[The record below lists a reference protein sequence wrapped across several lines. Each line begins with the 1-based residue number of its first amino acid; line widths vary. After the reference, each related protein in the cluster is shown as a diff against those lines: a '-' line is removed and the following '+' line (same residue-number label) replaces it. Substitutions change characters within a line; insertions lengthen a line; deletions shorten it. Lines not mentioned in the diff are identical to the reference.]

1 MQKYNILCNFAVRKQ
16 ITTFFTV
23 DRRTYLGI
31 TLISVALVLV
41 LLWSSNSQKKNA
53 AAKAQYEQKLD
64 SARSAAEDSIQFAQE
79 ATVVVTAAQ
88 QDSLSPLFPAMNG
101 TESMTL
107 LDNGLVKI
115 GISSKGAAPCF
126 AQLSGYNDQQGQNVI
141 LFSQDEI
148 SLNFKIDGKN
158 QNIQSRNLYFETIK
172 NGANSVTMRLN
183 TNGYGH
189 LDFNYTLLPES
200 YMLNLDI
207 KATGMDNFFSSDLNS
222 MAIDWIQNLRQQEK
236 GFEFEQR
243 YTTLTYKRADKAKAK
258 VMNVSP
264 ATKKSNTRPSSK
276 TIDEPM
282 DWVAYKNQFFSCIMI
297 ASDTYAGGTQLSGIS
312 YQKGLGYMKKLMA
325 KSHAG
330 FDPSG
335 SQPTQFQFYIG
346 PNDYK
351 ILKQNSKLANNDHKI
366 RLNRVIDLGWPVVR
380 EVNRFLIIPLFNL
393 LSKWNLNMGIV
404 ILLMTLIVKA
414 LVFPAQVKSYMSSAK
429 MRALKPYVD
438 EVNAKYPKPED
449 AMKKQQETMAVYSK
463 YGVSPMGG
471 CLPSL
476 VQMPVWMAFFFFVP
490 NAIELRQ
497 QSFLWATDLT
507 GFDELIRWNTN
518 IPFIGNHLSI
528 FCILFCVTNIINTI
542 YSMQQQQMNPG
553 QEDTM
558 KMMRW
563 MMYLMPVIFFFS
575 FNNYSSG
582 LCYYY
587 FISGL
592 VGIITMIWLRR
603 STDDKAILAKLEA
616 DYEANR
622 NDPNKRK
629 AGGNSMMAR
638 LEALQKEQERLQ
650 KQQQKRN

>member
-1 MQKYNILCNFAVRKQ
+1 MV
-16 ITTFFTV
+16 
-23 DRRTYLGI
+23 
-31 TLISVALVLV
+31 VLF
-41 LLWSSNSQKKNA
+41 WSGRNQKKNA
-53 AAKAQYEQKLD
+53 PAKAHYEQVID
-64 SARSAAEDSIQFAQE
+64 SARAAADDAQAIISE
-79 ATVVVTAAQ
+79 PAAISQ
-88 QDSLSPLFPAMNG
+88 QDSLSPLFPALNG
-101 TESMTL
+101 KEEITV
-107 LDNGLVKI
+107 LDNGLVRI
-115 GISSKGAAPCF
+115 GITSKGAAPCF
-126 AQLSGYNDQQGQNVI
+126 AQLSSYNDQEGREVT
-141 LFSQDEI
+141 LFGKDEI

-158 QNIQSRNLYFETIK
+158 QNIQSKNLYFETIDK
-172 NGANSVTMRLN
+172 GSNSVTMRLN

-189 LDFNYTLLPES
+189 LDFIYTLLPES

-207 KATGMDNFFSSDLNS
+207 KSTGMDNFFSSNLNTL
-222 MAIDWIQNLRQQEK
+222 AVDWIQNLRQQEK

-243 YTTLTYKRADKAKAK
+243 YTTLTYKRNDKVKSK
-258 VMNVSP
+258 VMNVAP
-264 ATKKSNTRPSSK
+264 ASTKQGKLSQK
-276 TIDEPM
+276 TIEEPL

-297 ASDTYAGGTQLSGIS
+297 ASDAYAGGTQLSGIS

-325 KSHAG
+325 KTHTA
-330 FDPSG
+330 FDPEG
-335 SQPTQFQFYIG
+335 NTPTRFQFYFG

-351 ILKQNSKLANNDHKI
+351 ILRQNSKLANGDHKI
-366 RLNRVIDLGWPVVR
+366 RLNRVMDLGWPVVR
-380 EVNRFLIIPLFNL
+380 EVNRFLIIPLFTL

-404 ILLMTLIVKA
+404 ILLMTLIVKI

-507 GFDELIRWNTN
+507 GFDDLIRWNTN
-518 IPFIGNHLSI
+518 IPLIGNHLSI
-528 FCILFCVTNIINTI
+528 FCLLFCITNIINTI
-542 YSMQQQQMNPG
+542 YSMQQQQMAPG
-553 QEDTM
+553 QEDSM
-558 KMMRW
+558 KMMKW
-563 MMYLMPVIFFFS
+563 MMYAMPVIFFFS

-616 DYEANR
+616 DYEASR
-622 NDPNKRK
+622 NDPSKRK
-629 AGGNSMMAR
+629 TGGNNMMAR

-650 KQQQKRN
+650 KQQKR

>member
-1 MQKYNILCNFAVRKQ
+1 MI
-16 ITTFFTV
+16 
-23 DRRTYLGI
+23 
-31 TLISVALVLV
+31 LISLALVLV
-41 LLWSSNSQKKNA
+41 VWLSGNFQKKNA
-53 AAKAQYEQKLD
+53 PAKAKYEQTLD
-64 SARSAAEDSIQFAQE
+64 SAKKSQVQNVDYET
-79 ATVVVTAAQ
+79 TVAMPAQ

-101 TESMTL
+101 TENVVT

-126 AQLSGYNDQQGQNVI
+126 AQLSNYNDQQGQPVV
-141 LFSQDEI
+141 LFDRNEI

-158 QNIQSRNLYFETIK
+158 QNIQSRNLYFETVQS
-172 NGANSVTMRLN
+172 GSNSVTMRLN

-189 LDFNYTLLPES
+189 LDFVYSLIPES

-207 KATGMDNFFSSDLNS
+207 KASGMDNFFSSDLN
-222 MAIDWIQNLRQQEK
+222 ALAVDWIQNLRQQEK

-243 YTTLTYKRADKAKAK
+243 YTTLTYKRADKIKAK
-258 VMNVSP
+258 VMNVAP
-264 ATKKSNTRPSSK
+264 ATKKSVKASSK
-276 TIDEPM
+276 TIEESM
-282 DWVAYKNQFFSCIMI
+282 DWIAYKNQFFSCIMI
-297 ASDTYAGGTQLSGIS
+297 ASDTYAGGTQLSGVS
-312 YQKGLGYMKKLMA
+312 YQKGVGYMKKLMA

-335 SQPTQFQFYIG
+335 SQPTKFQFYIG

-351 ILKQNSKLANNDHKI
+351 ILKQNSKLANSDHKV
-366 RLNRVIDLGWPVVR
+366 RLNRVIDLGWPIVR
-380 EVNRFLIIPLFNL
+380 EINRYLIIPLFNL
-393 LSKWNLNMGIV
+393 LSKWNMSMGLV
-404 ILLMTLIVKA
+404 ILLMTLIVKM

-476 VQMPVWMAFFFFVP
+476 IQMPVWMAFFFFVP

-518 IPFIGNHLSI
+518 IPLIGNHLSI
-528 FCILFCVTNIINTI
+528 FCLLFCLTNIINTI
-542 YSMQQQQMNPG
+542 YSMQQQQMAPG
-553 QEDTM
+553 QEESM
-558 KMMRW
+558 KMMKW

-603 STDDKAILAKLEA
+603 STDEKAILAKLEA
-616 DYEANR
+616 DYEASR
-622 NDPNKRK
+622 NDPSKRK
-629 AGGNSMMAR
+629 QGGSSMMAR

-650 KQQQKRN
+650 KQQKK

>member
-1 MQKYNILCNFAVRKQ
+1 MDKR
-16 ITTFFTV
+16 TFFGV
-23 DRRTYLGI
+23 
-31 TLISVALVLV
+31 TLIGLILIMVLM
-41 LLWSSNSQKKNA
+41 WSSGNQKKNA
-53 AAKAQYEQKLD
+53 PAKAQYEHKID
-64 SARSAAEDSIQFAQE
+64 SAKTAAEDSIQSVLETTAFAA
-79 ATVVVTAAQ
+79 ATQ
-88 QDSLSPLFPAMNG
+88 QDSLKPLFPAMYG
-101 TESMTL
+101 TESTTV
-107 LDNGLVKI
+107 LDNGLVRI
-115 GISSKGAAPCF
+115 GISSKGAVPVF
-126 AQLSGYNDQQGQNVI
+126 ATLSGYNDQQGNNVT
-141 LFSQDEI
+141 LFSQNEI
-148 SLNFKIDGKN
+148 SLNFLIDGKN
-158 QNIQSRNLYFETIK
+158 QSIQSKKLYFETVK
-172 NGANSVTMRLN
+172 SDASSVTMRLN
-183 TNGYGH
+183 TNGYGYM
-189 LDFNYTLLPES
+189 DFIYTLLPES

-207 KATGMDNFFSSDLNS
+207 KATGMDDFFLSNLNTL
-222 MAIDWIQNLRQQEK
+222 AIDWIQKLRQQEK

-258 VMNVSP
+258 VLGISP
-264 ATKKSNTRPSSK
+264 ATKKSRGRATDK
-276 TIDEPM
+276 TIEEQL
-282 DWVAYKNQFFSCIMI
+282 DWIAYKNQFFSCIMI
-297 ASDTYAGGTQLSGIS
+297 ASDTYAGGSQLLGIS
-312 YQKGLGYMKKLMA
+312 ELKGQGYMKKLQA
-325 KSHAG
+325 RTNVS

-335 SQPTQFQFYIG
+335 SKPTQFQFYFG

-351 ILKQNSKLANNDHKI
+351 ILKHNSKLANGDQKL

-393 LSKWNLNMGIV
+393 LSNWNLNMGIV
-404 ILLMTLIVKA
+404 ILLMTLIVKI

-476 VQMPVWMAFFFFVP
+476 IQMPVWMAFFFFVP

-507 GFDELIRWNTN
+507 GFDDIISWGNN
-518 IPFIGNHLSI
+518 IPLIGNHLSI
-528 FCILFCVTNIINTI
+528 FCLLFCATNIINTI
-542 YSMQQQQMNPG
+542 YMQQQQQMAPG

-563 MMYLMPVIFFFS
+563 MMYTMPVIFFFS

-592 VGIITMIWLRR
+592 VSIITMIWLRR

-616 DYEANR
+616 DYEASR
-622 NDPNKRK
+622 NDPTKRK

-650 KQQQKRN
+650 KQQKK

>member
-1 MQKYNILCNFAVRKQ
+1 MA
-16 ITTFFTV
+16 
-23 DRRTYLGI
+23 
-31 TLISVALVLV
+31 LV
-41 LLWSSNSQKKNA
+41 LLWSGNSQKKNA
-53 AAKAQYEQKLD
+53 PRTTQYEQKVD
-64 SARSAAEDSIQFAQE
+64 SAKAASEAAEE
-79 ATVVVTAAQ
+79 ATVIITTQ
-88 QDSLSPLFPAMNG
+88 QDSLSPLFPALNG
-101 TESMTL
+101 NEDIAV

-115 GISSKGAAPCF
+115 GITSKGAAPCF
-126 AQLSGYNDQQGQNVI
+126 AQLSNYNDQQGQNVV

-158 QNIQSRNLYFETIK
+158 QNIQSRNLYFETIN
-172 NGANSVTMRLN
+172 NGGNSVTMRLN

-189 LDFNYTLLPES
+189 LDFIYTLIPDS

-207 KATGMDNFFSSDLNS
+207 KAVGMENFFSSSLKTL
-222 MAIDWIQNLRQQEK
+222 AVDWIQNLRQQEK

-243 YTTLTYKRADKAKAK
+243 YTTLTYKRADKMKAK
-258 VMNVSP
+258 VLNVAP
-264 ATKKSNTRPSSK
+264 ASAKSRKASNK
-276 TIDEPM
+276 TIEEPL

-297 ASDTYAGGTQLSGIS
+297 ASDTYAQNAELSGIS
-312 YQKGLGYMKKLMA
+312 YLKGQGYMKKLMA
-325 KSHAG
+325 KTNVS
-330 FDPSG
+330 FDPEG
-335 SQPTQFQFYIG
+335 KNPTQFQFYIG
-346 PNDYK
+346 PNDYR
-351 ILKQNSKLANNDHKI
+351 ILKQNSKLSNSDHKI
-366 RLNRVIDLGWPVVR
+366 RLNRVIDLGWPIVR
-380 EVNRFLIIPLFNL
+380 EINRYLIIPLFNL
-393 LSKWNLNMGIV
+393 LSKWNLNMGLV

-429 MRALKPYVD
+429 MRALKPYID

-507 GFDELIRWNTN
+507 GFDDLISWGTN
-518 IPFIGNHLSI
+518 IPLIGNHLSI
-528 FCILFCVTNIINTI
+528 FCLLFCLTNIINTI
-542 YSMQQQQMNPG
+542 YSMQQQQMAPG
-553 QEDTM
+553 QEESM
-558 KMMRW
+558 KMMKW

-616 DYEANR
+616 DYEASR
-622 NDPNKRK
+622 NDPSKRK
-629 AGGNSMMAR
+629 TGGNNMMAR

-650 KQQQKRN
+650 KQQQKK

>member
-1 MQKYNILCNFAVRKQ
+1 M
-16 ITTFFTV
+16 
-23 DRRTYLGI
+23 
-31 TLISVALVLV
+31 ISFLLVMI
-41 LLWSSNSQKKNA
+41 LLWSGNSGKKNA
-53 AAKAQYEQKLD
+53 Q
-64 SARSAAEDSIQFAQE
+64 AQE
-79 ATVVVTAAQ
+79 QYAQKIEAKHAAQDIAEETAVVITTQ

-101 TESMTL
+101 TEDVTI

-126 AQLSGYNDQQGQNVI
+126 AQLSGYNDQQGQNVT

-158 QNIQSRNLYFETIK
+158 QNIQSRNLYFETIN

-189 LDFNYTLLPES
+189 LDFIYTLIPDS

-207 KATGMDNFFSSDLNS
+207 KAAGMENFFSSSLKTL
-222 MAIDWIQNLRQQEK
+222 AVDWIQNLRQQEK

-243 YTTLTYKRADKAKAK
+243 YTTLTYKRADKIKAK
-258 VMNVSP
+258 VMNVAP
-264 ATKKSNTRPSSK
+264 ASSK
-276 TIDEPM
+276 SRKAANKTIEQRL

-297 ASDTYAGGTQLSGIS
+297 SSDTYAENTELSGIS
-312 YQKGLGYMKKLMA
+312 YIKGQGYMKKLMTKTNTA
-325 KSHAG
+325 
-330 FDPSG
+330 FDPNG
-335 SQPTQFQFYIG
+335 SNPTQFQFYIG
-346 PNDYK
+346 PNDYR
-351 ILKQNSKLANNDHKI
+351 ILKQNSKLSNSDHKI
-366 RLNRVIDLGWPVVR
+366 RLNRVIDLGWPIVR
-380 EVNRFLIIPLFNL
+380 EINRYLIIPLFNL
-393 LSKWNLNMGIV
+393 LSKWNLNMGLV

-429 MRALKPYVD
+429 MRALKPYID

-507 GFDELIRWNTN
+507 GFDDLISWGTN
-518 IPFIGNHLSI
+518 IPLIGNHLSI
-528 FCILFCVTNIINTI
+528 FCLLFCATNVINTI
-542 YSMQQQQMNPG
+542 YMQQQQPTAPG

-558 KMMRW
+558 KMMKW

-616 DYEANR
+616 DYEASR
-622 NDPNKRK
+622 NDPSKRK
-629 AGGNSMMAR
+629 TGGNNMMAR

-650 KQQQKRN
+650 KQQKK

>member
-1 MQKYNILCNFAVRKQ
+1 MV
-16 ITTFFTV
+16 
-23 DRRTYLGI
+23 
-31 TLISVALVLV
+31 VLF
-41 LLWSSNSQKKNA
+41 WSGRNQKKNA
-53 AAKAQYEQKLD
+53 PAKAHYEQVID
-64 SARSAAEDSIQFAQE
+64 SAKAAADDAQAIISE
-79 ATVVVTAAQ
+79 PAAISQ
-88 QDSLSPLFPAMNG
+88 QDSLSPLFPALNG
-101 TESMTL
+101 EEEITV
-107 LDNGLVKI
+107 LDNGLVRI
-115 GISSKGAAPCF
+115 GITSKGAAPCF
-126 AQLSGYNDQQGQNVI
+126 AQLSSYNDQEGREVT
-141 LFSQDEI
+141 LFGKDEI

-158 QNIQSRNLYFETIK
+158 QNIQSKNLYFETID
-172 NGANSVTMRLN
+172 NGSNSVTMRLN
-183 TNGYGH
+183 TNGYGY
-189 LDFNYTLLPES
+189 LDFIYTLLPES

-207 KATGMDNFFSSDLNS
+207 KSTGMDNFFSSNLNTL
-222 MAIDWIQNLRQQEK
+222 AVDWIQNLRQQEK

-243 YTTLTYKRADKAKAK
+243 YTTLTYKRNDKVKSK
-258 VMNVSP
+258 VMNVAP
-264 ATKKSNTRPSSK
+264 ASAKPGKPSQK
-276 TIDEPM
+276 TIEEPL

-297 ASDTYAGGTQLSGIS
+297 ASDAYAGGTQLSGVS
-312 YQKGLGYMKKLMA
+312 YMKGLGYMKKLMA
-325 KSHAG
+325 KTHTA
-330 FDPSG
+330 FDPEGNS
-335 SQPTQFQFYIG
+335 PTRFQFYFG
-346 PNDYK
+346 PNDYR
-351 ILKQNSKLANNDHKI
+351 ILKQNSKLAHGDHKI
-366 RLNRVIDLGWPVVR
+366 RLNRVMDLGWPIVR
-380 EVNRFLIIPLFNL
+380 EVNRFLIIPLFTL

-404 ILLMTLIVKA
+404 ILLMTLIVKI

-518 IPFIGNHLSI
+518 IPLIGNHLSI
-528 FCILFCVTNIINTI
+528 FCLLFCITNIINTI
-542 YSMQQQQMNPG
+542 YSMQQQQMAPG
-553 QEDTM
+553 QEDSM
-558 KMMRW
+558 KMMKW
-563 MMYLMPVIFFFS
+563 MMYAMPVIFFFS

-616 DYEANR
+616 DYEASR
-622 NDPNKRK
+622 NDPSKRK
-629 AGGNSMMAR
+629 TGGNNMMAR

-650 KQQQKRN
+650 KQQKR

>member
-1 MQKYNILCNFAVRKQ
+1 M
-16 ITTFFTV
+16 
-23 DRRTYLGI
+23 
-31 TLISVALVLV
+31 V
-41 LLWSSNSQKKNA
+41 LLWSGNSRKKNA
-53 AAKAQYEQKLD
+53 PAKAQYEQKID
-64 SARSAAEDSIQFAQE
+64 SAR
-79 ATVVVTAAQ
+79 TAAQ
-88 QDSLSPLFPAMNG
+88 DIAEETTVVITVEQDSLSPLFPAMNG
-101 TESMTL
+101 TNDVTV

-115 GISSKGAAPCF
+115 GISSKGATPCF
-126 AQLSGYNDQQGQNVI
+126 AQLSGYNDQQGQQVT

-207 KATGMDNFFSSDLNS
+207 KAVGMDNFFSSNLNTL
-222 MAIDWIQNLRQQEK
+222 AVDWIQNLRQQEK

-243 YTTLTYKRADKAKAK
+243 YTTLTYKRSDKAKSK
-258 VMNVSP
+258 VMNVAP
-264 ATKKSNTRPSSK
+264 ASTKSRPRNTTK
-276 TIDEPM
+276 TVEEQL

-297 ASDTYAGGTQLSGIS
+297 ASDEYAGGTELSGIS

-325 KSHAG
+325 KTHAS
-330 FDPSG
+330 FDPDG
-335 SQPTQFQFYIG
+335 SQPTRFQFYFG

-351 ILKQNSKLANNDHKI
+351 ILKQNSKLSNSDHKI

-393 LSKWNLNMGIV
+393 LSKWNLNMGLV

-429 MRALKPYVD
+429 MRALKPYID

-507 GFDELIRWNTN
+507 GFDDIISWSNN
-518 IPFIGNHLSI
+518 IPLIGNHLSI

-542 YSMQQQQMNPG
+542 YSMQQQQTAPG

-563 MMYLMPVIFFFS
+563 MMYAMPVIFFFT

-616 DYEANR
+616 DYEATR
-622 NDPNKRK
+622 NDPSKRK
-629 AGGNSMMAR
+629 TGGSNMMAR

-650 KQQQKRN
+650 KQQKR

>member
-1 MQKYNILCNFAVRKQ
+1 M
-16 ITTFFTV
+16 
-23 DRRTYLGI
+23 DRRSYLG
-31 TLISVALVLV
+31 LVLIMAILFFV
-41 LLWSSNSQKKNA
+41 LLWSNNNAKKNA
-53 AAKAQYEQKLD
+53 SAKASYEQKLD
-64 SARSAAEDSIQFAQE
+64 STNSLNDTIAIMDEPEPADEPIMAQ
-79 ATVVVTAAQ
+79 A
-88 QDSLSPLFPAMNG
+88 DSLSPLFPALNG
-101 TESMTL
+101 TASIYY

-115 GISSKGAAPCF
+115 GISSKGAAPSH
-126 AQLSGYNDQQGQNVI
+126 AILSGYKNQQGQDVT
-141 LFSQDEI
+141 LFDGNEI
-148 SLNFKIDGKN
+148 SMNFKFDGKN
-158 QNIQSRNLYFETIK
+158 WNIQSKDLYFETIP
-172 NGANSVTMRLN
+172 GAQNSVTMRLN
-183 TNGYGH
+183 TNGYGYM
-189 LDFNYTLLPES
+189 DFVYTLLPES
-200 YMLNLDI
+200 FMLNLDI
-207 KATGMDNFFSSDLNS
+207 KANGMSNFFPTDLS
-222 MAIDWIQNLRQQEK
+222 TLAVDWIQNLRQQEK

-243 YTTLTYKRADKAKAK
+243 YTTLTYKRNDKVKAK
-258 VMNVSP
+258 VLGVSP
-264 ATKKSNTRPSSK
+264 ASKKSTRATSK
-276 TIDEPM
+276 TIEEQL

-297 ASDTYAGGTQLSGIS
+297 ASDTYSANSQLSGVS
-312 YQKGLGYMKKLMA
+312 YAKGKGYMKKLMA
-325 KSHAG
+325 KTHTG

-335 SQPTQFQFYIG
+335 SEPTQFQFYFG

-351 ILKQNSKLANNDHKI
+351 ILKQNSKLAHGDHKI

-404 ILLMTLIVKA
+404 ILLMTLIVKM
-414 LVFPAQVKSYMSSAK
+414 LVMPAQIKSYMSSAK

-438 EVNAKYPKPED
+438 EVAAKYPKPED

-476 VQMPVWMAFFFFVP
+476 IQMPVWMAFFFFVP

-507 GFDELIRWNTN
+507 GFDDLISWNNN
-518 IPFIGNHLSI
+518 IPLIGTHLSI
-528 FCILFCVTNIINTI
+528 FCILFCLTNIINTI
-542 YSMQQQQMNPG
+542 YMQQQQQMAPG

-563 MMYLMPVIFFFS
+563 MMYAMPVIFFFS

-592 VGIITMIWLRR
+592 VSIITMIWLRR
-603 STDDKAILAKLEA
+603 STDEKAILAKLEA

-622 NDPNKRK
+622 NDPSKRK
-629 AGGNSMMAR
+629 SGGSSMMAR

-650 KQQQKRN
+650 KQQQQKNK

>member
-1 MQKYNILCNFAVRKQ
+1 M
-16 ITTFFTV
+16 
-23 DRRTYLGI
+23 DRRTYLGMI
-31 TLISVALVLV
+31 LISLALVLV
-41 LLWSSNSQKKNA
+41 VWLSGNFQKKNA
-53 AAKAQYEQKLD
+53 PAKAKYEQTLD
-64 SARSAAEDSIQFAQE
+64 SAKKSQVQNVDDETIVAMP
-79 ATVVVTAAQ
+79 AQ

-101 TESMTL
+101 TENVVT
-107 LDNGLVKI
+107 LDNGFVKI

-126 AQLSGYNDQQGQNVI
+126 AQLSNYNDQQGQPVV
-141 LFSQDEI
+141 LFDRNEI

-158 QNIQSRNLYFETIK
+158 QNIQSRNLYFETVQS
-172 NGANSVTMRLN
+172 GSNSVTMRLN

-189 LDFNYTLLPES
+189 LDFVYSLIPES

-207 KATGMDNFFSSDLNS
+207 KASGMDNFFSSDLN
-222 MAIDWIQNLRQQEK
+222 ALAVDWIQNLRQQEK

-243 YTTLTYKRADKAKAK
+243 YTTLTYKRADKIKAK
-258 VMNVSP
+258 VMNVAP
-264 ATKKSNTRPSSK
+264 ATKKSVKASSK
-276 TIDEPM
+276 TIEESM

-297 ASDTYAGGTQLSGIS
+297 ASDTYAGGTQLSGVS
-312 YQKGLGYMKKLMA
+312 YQKGVGYMKKLMA

-335 SQPTQFQFYIG
+335 SQPTKFQFYIG

-351 ILKQNSKLANNDHKI
+351 ILKQNSKLANSDHKV
-366 RLNRVIDLGWPVVR
+366 RLNRVIDLGWPIVR
-380 EVNRFLIIPLFNL
+380 EINRYLIIPLFNL
-393 LSKWNLNMGIV
+393 LSKWNMSMGLV
-404 ILLMTLIVKA
+404 ILLMTLIVKM

-429 MRALKPYVD
+429 TRALKPYVD

-449 AMKKQQETMAVYSK
+449 AMKKQQETMAMYSK

-476 VQMPVWMAFFFFVP
+476 IQMPVWMAFFFFVP

-518 IPFIGNHLSI
+518 IPLIGNHLSI
-528 FCILFCVTNIINTI
+528 FCLLFCLTNIINTI
-542 YSMQQQQMNPG
+542 YSMQQQQMAPG
-553 QEDTM
+553 QEESM
-558 KMMRW
+558 KMMKW

-603 STDDKAILAKLEA
+603 STDEKAILAKLEA
-616 DYEANR
+616 DYEASR
-622 NDPNKRK
+622 NDPSKRK
-629 AGGNSMMAR
+629 QGGSSMMAR

-650 KQQQKRN
+650 KQQKK

>member
-1 MQKYNILCNFAVRKQ
+1 M
-16 ITTFFTV
+16 
-23 DRRTYLGI
+23 DRRSYLGI
-31 TLISVALVLV
+31 ALISIIVLMI
-41 LLWSSNSQKKNA
+41 LLWSGNSQKKNA
-53 AAKAQYEQKLD
+53 PAKAQYEQKLD
-64 SARSAAEDSIQFAQE
+64 SARTAAEDSIQFTEE
-79 ATVVVTAAQ
+79 ATVVISVQ

-101 TESMTL
+101 TEETVT

-126 AQLSGYNDQQGQNVI
+126 AQLSGYNNQKGQHVT
-141 LFSQDEI
+141 LFGHDEI
-148 SLNFKIDGKN
+148 SLNFKVDGKN
-158 QNIQSRNLYFETIK
+158 QNIQSRNLYFETIR
-172 NGANSVTMRLN
+172 NGENSVIMRLN

-189 LDFNYTLLPES
+189 MDFIYTLIPDS

-207 KATGMDNFFSSDLNS
+207 KAEGMSNFFSSDLS
-222 MAIDWIQNLRQQEK
+222 TLAVDWIQNLRQQEK

-243 YTTLTYKRADKAKAK
+243 YTTLTYKRADKVKAK
-258 VMNVSP
+258 VMAISP
-264 ATKKSNTRPSSK
+264 ATKKSRRASSK
-276 TIDEPM
+276 TIEEQL

-297 ASDTYAGGTQLSGIS
+297 ASDTYTGGSQLSGIS
-312 YQKGLGYMKKLMA
+312 YMKGQGYMKKLMA
-325 KSHAG
+325 KTHVG
-330 FDPSG
+330 FDPDG
-335 SQPTQFQFYIG
+335 NQPTQFQFYFG

-351 ILKQNSKLANNDHKI
+351 ILKQNSKLAHGDHKI

-380 EVNRFLIIPLFNL
+380 EFNRFLIIPLFNL

-404 ILLMTLIVKA
+404 ILLMTLIVKM
-414 LVFPAQVKSYMSSAK
+414 LVMPAQIKSFMSSAK

-476 VQMPVWMAFFFFVP
+476 IQMPVWMAFFFFVP

-507 GFDELIRWNTN
+507 GFDDIISWSTN
-518 IPFIGNHLSI
+518 IPLIGNHLSI
-528 FCILFCVTNIINTI
+528 FCLLFCLTNIINTI
-542 YSMQQQQMNPG
+542 YSMQQQQMAPG

-563 MMYLMPVIFFFS
+563 MMYGMPIIFFFS

-616 DYEANR
+616 DYEASR

-629 AGGNSMMAR
+629 AGGNNMMAR

-650 KQQQKRN
+650 KQQRK